1 MIIKRIAG
9 FTITVEI
16 VAYYNYHT
24 NNCAIMIIYDYVA
37 RIGTNSA

>member
-16 VAYYNYHT
+16 VATYYNYHT
-24 NNCAIMIIYDYVA
+24 NNCAIMIIYDCTDWYE
-37 RIGTNSA
+37 